1 MILEIAIGA
10 FIALAVY
17 DLVSELAEEI
27 NYRINSKRRAARA
40 KQLLEALSLE
50 PYGYAPAKPVRK
62 KAAAKPKPRKKAVA
76 KKNARNR

>member
-1 MILEIAIGA
+1 MIYEIAVGA

-27 NYRINSKRRAARA
+27 NYRINAKRRSARA

-50 PYGYAPAKPVRK
+50 PYVYSPAKPVRK
-62 KAAAKPKPRKKAVA
+62 KAAAKPKPRKKAPA
-76 KKNARNR
+76 KRK